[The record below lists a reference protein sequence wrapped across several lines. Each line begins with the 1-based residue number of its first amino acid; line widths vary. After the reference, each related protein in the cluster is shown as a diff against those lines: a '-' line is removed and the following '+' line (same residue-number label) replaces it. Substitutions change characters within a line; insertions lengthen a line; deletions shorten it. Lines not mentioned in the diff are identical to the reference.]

1 MASKLAA
8 RAEAT
13 FNQAVSLNQ
22 QGRATEARDLCRKVL
37 QVQPRH
43 WNALN
48 LLGLIA
54 LQQDDFNVAVD
65 LLHRATLANPHSV
78 VARSNLGNA
87 HYLLGNFEQA
97 VASYDVALA
106 LKPDFA
112 DAHYN
117 RGTALRGLGQSEAAI
132 ASFDRAIALNPRYV
146 QAHNN
151 RGNALRDLGR
161 HAEAI
166 ASYDQALAIKPDFAE
181 AYNNRGTAQRDLK
194 QFEASVASYDR
205 AIELKPDYAEA
216 YNNRG
221 NALRDIRRYE
231 AAGAS
236 YDAAIELR
244 PDYADAYNGRA
255 TLLFE
260 LKQYEAAISNYEQ
273 VIALNCSAAGLHGQ
287 CLQVK
292 MFICDWSGAVAALA
306 DIEER
311 IGRGEPASNPF
322 CLLARKDSL
331 ALQRTAAEVWISTQ
345 YPASS
350 ALPALA
356 KPPRRAQ
363 QVSVGYFS
371 ADFYNHATLQLMA
384 QLFELHDQSRFEITA
399 LSFGPDIQDEMRTR
413 LAAANIRL
421 IDVRNM
427 PDREVAALAR
437 SLQLDIAV
445 DLKGFTHD
453 CRPGIFAMRAA
464 PVQVSY
470 LGYPGTMGA
479 GYIDYLIADR
489 TLVPESSQQHY
500 SEKIVYLPNSYQV
513 NDAKRAIAQRV
524 FTRDELELPAKGF
537 IYCCFNNTYKITPE
551 VFAAWMRILSQV
563 EGSVLWL
570 LEDNPVASINL
581 RREAQRRGVNPERL
595 IFAKR
600 MGTAEHLARQ
610 RLADLFI
617 DTLPYNAHT
626 TASDALWAG
635 LPVLTCLGEA
645 FAGRVAASL
654 LNAAQLPE
662 LITATSAHYER
673 LAIELARSPEK
684 LEAFR
689 RRLNENRL
697 SCPLFDTP
705 LFTRHIEAAYARIA
719 ERHRNGLAP
728 EHIYIEP

>member
-22 QGRATEARDLCRKVL
+22 QGRAPEARELCRKVL

-54 LQQDDFNVAVD
+54 LQQNELDIAVD
-65 LLHRATLANPHSV
+65 LLRRATLANPQSV

-87 HYLLGNFEQA
+87 YYLLGNFEQA
-97 VASYDVALA
+97 VASYDVAIA

-132 ASFDRAIALNPRYV
+132 ASFDRATALNPGYV
-146 QAHNN
+146 QAYNN

-161 HAEAI
+161 LAAAI
-166 ASYDQALAIKPDFAE
+166 ASYDEALAIKPDLAE
-181 AYNNRGTAQRDLK
+181 GYNNRGTAQRDLK
-194 QFEASVASYDR
+194 QFEAAVASYDR

-221 NALRDIRRYE
+221 NALRDIGRYE
-231 AAGAS
+231 AAGDS
-236 YDAAIELR
+236 YDRAIELR

-260 LKQYEAAISNYEQ
+260 AKQYEAAISNYEQ
-273 VIALNCSAAGLHGQ
+273 VIALKCNAAGLHGQ

-292 MFICDWSGAVAALA
+292 MFICDWTGAAAALT

-322 CLLARKDSL
+322 CLLARKDSA
-331 ALQRTAAEVWISTQ
+331 ALQRSAAEVWTRTQ

-350 ALPALA
+350 ALPPLA
-356 KPPRRAQ
+356 KLPHRARI
-363 QVSVGYFS
+363 SVGYLS

-384 QLFELHDQSRFEITA
+384 QLFELHDQTRFEITA
-399 LSFGPDIQDEMRTR
+399 LSFGPDTKDEMRSR

-427 PDREVAALAR
+427 PDSEVAALAR

-479 GYIDYLIADR
+479 EYIDYLIADR
-489 TLVPESSQQHY
+489 TLVPENSQRHY

-513 NDAKRAIAQRV
+513 NDSKRAIAERA
-524 FTRDELELPAKGF
+524 FTRAELDLPASGF

-551 VFAAWMRILSQV
+551 VFSSWMRILSQV

-570 LEDNPVASINL
+570 LEDNPVAPSNL
-581 RREAQRRGVNPERL
+581 RREAQLRGINPERL

-635 LPVLTCLGEA
+635 LPVLTCAGEA

-654 LNAAQLPE
+654 LDAARLPE
-662 LITATSAHYER
+662 LIAATPAHYESV
-673 LAIELARSPEK
+673 AIELARSPEQ
-684 LEAFR
+684 LAAFK
-689 RRLNENRL
+689 RRLSENRL

-719 ERHRNGLAP
+719 ERYHDGLAP
-728 EHIYIEP
+728 EHIYIDP

>member
-13 FNQAVSLNQ
+13 FNQALALNEK
-22 QGRATEARDLCRKVL
+22 GRFAEAQALCRKVL

-43 WNALN
+43 SNALI

-54 LQQDDFNVAVD
+54 LQQSELNVAVD
-65 LLHRATLANPHSV
+65 LLRRATMANPQSV

-87 HYLLGNFEQA
+87 YYLLNNFEQA
-97 VASYDVALA
+97 IASYDIAIA

-112 DAHYN
+112 DAYYN
-117 RGTALRGLGQSEAAI
+117 RGTALRGLRQHEAAI
-132 ASFDRAIALNPRYV
+132 ESFERAIALNPHYV
-146 QAHNN
+146 QAYNN
-151 RGNALRDLGR
+151 RGNSLRDLGR
-161 HAEAI
+161 QVAAI
-166 ASYDQALAIKPDFAE
+166 ASYEQALAIKPDLAE
-181 AYNNRGTAQRDLK
+181 AYNNRGTALRDLK
-194 QFEASVASYDR
+194 QFEPALASLNR

-221 NALRDIRRYE
+221 NTLRDLRQYE

-236 YDAAIELR
+236 YDAAIELL

-255 TLLFE
+255 TLLYE

-273 VIALNCSAAGLHGQ
+273 VIALKRSPPGLRGQ

-292 MFICDWSGAVAALA
+292 MFICDWSGAAAALA

-311 IGRGEPASNPF
+311 ILRGEPASNPF
-322 CLLARKDSL
+322 CLMARTGSA
-331 ALQRTAAEVWISTQ
+331 ALQKTAAEVWIRSEH
-345 YPASS
+345 PPSH
-350 ALPALA
+350 ALPPLNKLPQRA
-356 KPPRRAQ
+356 KI
-363 QVSVGYFS
+363 SVGYFS
-371 ADFYNHATLQLMA
+371 ADFYNHATMQLMA
-384 QLFELHDQSRFEITA
+384 QLFELHDQIRFEITA
-399 LSFGPDIQDEMRTR
+399 WSFGPNIKDEMGGR
-413 LAAANIRL
+413 LAAANVRL

-427 PDREVAALAR
+427 PDREVAELAR

-453 CRPGIFAMRAA
+453 CRPGIFALRAA

-479 GYIDYLIADR
+479 EYIDYLLADR
-489 TLVPESSQQHY
+489 TLVPQCSQQHY

-513 NDAKRAIAQRV
+513 NDSKRSIAERV
-524 FTRDELELPAKGF
+524 FRREELGLPAAGF

-551 VFAAWMRILSQV
+551 VFSIWMRILSQV

-570 LEDNPVASINL
+570 LEDSPAGPVNL
-581 RREAQRRGVNPERL
+581 RREAALRGISPERL

-600 MGTAEHLARQ
+600 MPAAEHLARQ

-617 DTLPYNAHT
+617 DTWPYNAHT
-626 TASDALWAG
+626 TASDALWVG
-635 LPVLTCLGEA
+635 LPVLTCIGEA

-654 LNAAQLPE
+654 LNAMQLPE
-662 LITATSAHYER
+662 LIAADPAHYESLAVAPARDPEQLQAIKAR
-673 LAIELARSPEK
+673 LLD
-684 LEAFR
+684 
-689 RRLNENRL
+689 NRH
-697 SCPLFDTP
+697 SSPLFDAR
-705 LFTRHIEAAYARIA
+705 LFTRHIEAAYAKIA
-719 ERHRNGLAP
+719 ERYQAGLAP

>member
-13 FNQAVSLNQ
+13 FNQALSLNQ
-22 QGRATEARDLCRKVL
+22 QGRNAEARDLCRKVL
-37 QVQPRH
+37 QVQPKH
-43 WNALN
+43 CNALN

-54 LQQDDFNVAVD
+54 LQQNDLDAGVD
-65 LLHRATLANPHSV
+65 LLRRATMANPQSV

-87 HYLLGNFEQA
+87 YYLLKNFEQA
-97 VASYDVALA
+97 IASYDIAIA

-112 DAHYN
+112 DAYYN
-117 RGTALRGLGQSEAAI
+117 RGTAMRGLGQNEAAI
-132 ASFDRAIALNPRYV
+132 EYFDRAIALNPSYV
-146 QAHNN
+146 QAYNN

-161 HAEAI
+161 LAEAI
-166 ASYDQALAIKPDFAE
+166 TSYEKALVINPVLAE
-181 AYNNRGTAQRDLK
+181 GYNNRGTAQRDLK
-194 QFEASVASYDR
+194 QFEAAVASYDR

-221 NALRDIRRYE
+221 NALRDLMRYE

-236 YDAAIELR
+236 YDTAIELR

-260 LKQYEAAISNYEQ
+260 LKHYEAAISNYEQ
-273 VIALNCSAAGLHGQ
+273 VIALKCSAPGLHGQ

-292 MFICDWSGAVAALA
+292 MFICDWSGATAALA

-311 IGRGEPASNPF
+311 IKRGEPASNPF
-322 CLLARKDSL
+322 CLLARTDSA
-331 ALQRTAAEVWISTQ
+331 ALQKTAAEVWIHSQ
-345 YPASS
+345 FPASHELPPLA
-350 ALPALA
+350 ALP
-356 KPPRRAQ
+356 RREKI
-363 QVSVGYFS
+363 SVGYFS

-384 QLFELHDQSRFEITA
+384 QLFELHDQAQFEITA
-399 LSFGPDIQDEMRTR
+399 LSFGPDIKDEMRTR
-413 LAAANIRL
+413 LAAANIRV
-421 IDVRNM
+421 INVRNM
-427 PDREVAALAR
+427 PDLEVAVLAR

-464 PVQVSY
+464 PAQVSY

-479 GYIDYLIADR
+479 EYIDYLIADR
-489 TLVPESSQQHY
+489 TLVPESGQRHY

-513 NDAKRAIAQRV
+513 NDSTRGIAERN
-524 FTRDELELPAKGF
+524 FTRAELDLPATGF

-551 VFAAWMRILSQV
+551 VFSSWMRILSQV

-570 LEDNPVASINL
+570 LEDNPVAPVKL
-581 RREAQRRGVNPERL
+581 RREAEQRGISPER
-595 IFAKR
+595 IVFAKR
-600 MGTAEHLARQ
+600 MGTSEHLARQ

-635 LPVLTCLGEA
+635 LPLLTCSGES

-662 LITATSAHYER
+662 LITASPAHYESM
-673 LAIELARSPEK
+673 AIELARNPDQ
-684 LEAFR
+684 LAAFR
-689 RRLNENRL
+689 RRLVENRL
-697 SCPLFDTP
+697 SCPLFDTR
-705 LFTRHIEAAYARIA
+705 LFTRHIETAYKKIA
-719 ERHRNGLAP
+719 ERSQAGLGP